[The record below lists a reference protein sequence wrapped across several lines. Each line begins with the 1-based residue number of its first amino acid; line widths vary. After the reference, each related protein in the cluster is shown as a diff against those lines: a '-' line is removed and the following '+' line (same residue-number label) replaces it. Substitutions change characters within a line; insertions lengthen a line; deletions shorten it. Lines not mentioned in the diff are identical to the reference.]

1 MITIVIVHHRGRVL
15 PTSKMIMIVILHRGH
30 VLSRHVDQEDEE
42 KGEDGVAGGENQ
54 SRKKLH
60 FFGLGFCK
68 VTEDVI
74 YIGTPTSRLTHNP

>member
-1 MITIVIVHHRGRVL
+1 MIVHHRGR
-15 PTSKMIMIVILHRGH
+15 

-60 FFGLGFCK
+60 FIL
-68 VTEDVI
+68 VLD
-74 YIGTPTSRLTHNP
+74 SAR

>member
-15 PTSKMIMIVILHRGH
+15 PTSKMIMIVIVHRGH

-60 FFGLGFCK
+60 FFWFGILQGNKGCY
-68 VTEDVI
+68 I
-74 YIGTPTSRLTHNP
+74 YRHAHFPLNP